1 MMSVGPSKF
10 SKLVRYV
17 APALLVI
24 GGVCGFVILSNLR
37 EAPASS
43 DQARLAPA
51 VETVLVARNDSV
63 LELEVDG
70 EVSAYREVVIAAEVD
85 GRVIEKS
92 PRCEAGNYVQAGT
105 KLLQIDPRDYQLE
118 IDRLTELVAQAD
130 IDLQE
135 LQVDRQYT
143 DQLVELAKSEEKLQ
157 QVEFDR
163 QNELLQQGAG
173 AQKEVDRAR
182 REWLTTQTAL
192 NRLQKERSLL
202 DTKASRLES
211 EKRRLQADLAKAKL
225 NLERT
230 TITAP
235 IDGVVMEDAIEK
247 NGYVSR
253 GTMLAKMEDNSKAE
267 VRFQL
272 EMDELRW
279 LWQQIKTAG
288 DSEVADSQAD
298 RFLLPQLPVTVCYE
312 IQGHE
317 FAWNGHLSR
326 YDGAGINA
334 ATRTVPCIAVIDD
347 LWAKAGDGGD
357 QTITAPPALM
367 RGMFVKLKMSV
378 PLKVPLLR
386 VPELAIRPGN
396 HVWLVHETAE
406 KTTLKVEH
414 VNVVQLSAGVALIVP
429 NGAALSE
436 GDRVIVSPLSMAVD
450 GMVIRTADASRS
462 SRQGVQDKTS
472 SPSATG
478 TQP

>member
-1 MMSVGPSKF
+1 
-10 SKLVRYV
+10 
-17 APALLVI
+17 
-24 GGVCGFVILSNLR
+24 
-37 EAPASS
+37 
-43 DQARLAPA
+43 
-51 VETVLVARNDSV
+51 
-63 LELEVDG
+63 
-70 EVSAYREVVIAAEVD
+70 VIAAEVD

-92 PRCEAGNYVQAGT
+92 PLCEAGKYVKAESV
-105 KLLQIDPRDYQLE
+105 LLRIDPRDYQLE
-118 IDRLTELVAQAD
+118 IDRLTELVAQVG
-130 IDLQE
+130 IDLEE
-135 LQVDRQYT
+135 LKVERKFT
-143 DQLVELAKSEEKLQ
+143 DQLVELAKSEEQLQ

-163 QNELLQQGAG
+163 QSELLKQGAG

-235 IDGVVMEDAIEK
+235 INGVVMEDAVEK

-253 GTMLAKMEDNSKAE
+253 GTMLAKLEDNSKAE

-279 LWQQIKTAG
+279 LWQQATIKDDGEDDAQ
-288 DSEVADSQAD
+288 VADRQAD
-298 RFLLPQLPVTVCYE
+298 RFLLPQLKVTVSYE
-312 IQGHE
+312 IQGQE
-317 FAWNGHLSR
+317 FAWDGYLSR

-347 LWAKAGDGGD
+347 PRAKTGAGGD

-367 RGMFVKLKMSV
+367 RGMFVKLKMNV
-378 PLKVPLLR
+378 PLTVPLLR
-386 VPELAIRPGN
+386 VPEVAIRPGN
-396 HVWLVHETAE
+396 HVWLVRDEAG
-406 KTTLKVEH
+406 KKRLKVEH
-414 VNVVQLSAGVALIVP
+414 VNVVHLIDSVALIMP
-429 NGAALSE
+429 NGTALTD
-436 GDRVIVSPLSMAVD
+436 GDQVIVSPLSMAVD
-450 GMVIRTADASRS
+450 GMEVRTDDASDPS
-462 SRQGVQDKTS
+462 SADHQDKTPS
-472 SPSATG
+472 TSATG